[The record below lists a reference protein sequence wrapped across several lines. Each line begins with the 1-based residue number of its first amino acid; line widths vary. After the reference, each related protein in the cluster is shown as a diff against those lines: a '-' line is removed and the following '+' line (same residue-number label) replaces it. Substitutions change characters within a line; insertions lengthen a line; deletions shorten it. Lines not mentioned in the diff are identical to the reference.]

1 MTTSAALRRAL
12 TGAAL
17 SLGVGALGAAVELS
31 PLAHLRPL
39 PLAPSAAHAEPAG
52 EVAPSRGFSAVAK
65 RTIPSVVA
73 IQVKKRAPRAAQG
86 EGGSF
91 EEEFLRHFFGY
102 GSRGPQG
109 QPPQGR
115 EEAAGQG
122 SGFIVSDDGYILTNN
137 HVVGGADEIEVKLE
151 DGRTL
156 PASLVGADEKSDVAV
171 IKVEARGLPA
181 LKTGDSERLEIGDW
195 VIAVGNPFGLS
206 ATLTV
211 GVVSAKGRA
220 EMGITDYEDFIQTD
234 AAINPGNSGG
244 PLLNIQGEVVGINT
258 AIYSRS
264 GGYMGIGF
272 AIPIQM
278 ALKIKDQLIAYGEV
292 RRSKMGVLIQ
302 KLTPEVAERLGASE
316 RGALIAEVLPD
327 SPAELA
333 GLKAGDVVLKM
344 GEHALESSADFRNR
358 VALTP
363 PGERVA
369 LLVLREGKERVI
381 EVEVEAMEGVKRG
394 ARAGKTAT
402 SSRASALSDFGLDA
416 QAVTPDLARKLRL
429 RRAVGVLITEV
440 SRGGAAA
447 RAGLVAGQ
455 VILSVNQKDI
465 SDVESLG
472 RELKRSGDAAL
483 LRVWSEEGVRFVVL
497 SR

>member
-1 MTTSAALRRAL
+1 MTSSAALRAAL
-12 TGAAL
+12 AAAAL
-17 SLGVGALGAAVELS
+17 SLGAAPLGAAVELS
-31 PLAHLRPL
+31 PLAPL
-39 PLAPSAAHAEPAG
+39 SPLLARSYAEDLDGA
-52 EVAPSRGFSAVAK
+52 VAPARGFSAVAK

-73 IQVKKRAPRAAQG
+73 IQVKKRAPQAARG
-86 EGGSF
+86 EGSF

-102 GSRGPQG
+102 GSRGPRG
-109 QPPQGR
+109 QAPQGR

-151 DGRTL
+151 DGRAL
-156 PASLVGADEKSDVAV
+156 PATLVGTDEKSDVAV

-181 LKTGDSERLEIGDW
+181 LKPGDSERLDIGDW

-220 EMGITDYEDFIQTD
+220 NMGITDYEDFIQTD

-244 PLLNIQGEVVGINT
+244 PLLNISGEVVGINT

-278 ALKIKDQLIAYGEV
+278 ALKIKEQLISYGEV

-302 KLTPEVAERLGASE
+302 ELTREVAERLGATE
-316 RGALIAEVLPD
+316 RGALIAEVMPD
-327 SPAELA
+327 SPAEEA

-344 GEHALESSADFRNR
+344 GAHALESSADLRNR

-363 PGERVA
+363 PGERVS
-369 LLVLREGKERVI
+369 LLVLRDGKERVI
-381 EVEVEAMEGVKRG
+381 EVEVEAMDGEGKRG
-394 ARAGKTAT
+394 ARAPKRST
-402 SSRASALSDFGLDA
+402 SSRASALSEFGLDA
-416 QAVTPDLARKLRL
+416 QGVPPALARKLRL
-429 RRAVGVLITEV
+429 RRALGVLITEV

-447 RAGLVAGQ
+447 RAGLAPGQ

-465 SDVESLG
+465 SEVDSLA